1 MANVKINS
9 AYMENCSLEIKDSSG
24 NEVAYTWADD
34 RLSINTDMVKGQ
46 SYAFKVTANPGYA
59 FTSAVTIR
67 LSYNTYQFTLSDD
80 AKSATYYGADME
92 PFPVNYATITITA
105 QACHDN
111 HHSTGPGGSQ

>member
-34 RLSINTDMVKGQ
+34 RLSINTDMAKGQ

-59 FTSAVTIR
+59 
-67 LSYNTYQFTLSDD
+67 
-80 AKSATYYGADME
+80 
-92 PFPVNYATITITA
+92 
-105 QACHDN
+105 
-111 HHSTGPGGSQ
+111 